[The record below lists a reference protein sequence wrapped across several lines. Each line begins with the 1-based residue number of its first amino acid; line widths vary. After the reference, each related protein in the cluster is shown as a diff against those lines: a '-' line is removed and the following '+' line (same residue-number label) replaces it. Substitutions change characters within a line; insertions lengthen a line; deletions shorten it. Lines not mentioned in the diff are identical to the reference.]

1 MNARQKAK
9 KYKKYI
15 KALETENA
23 LYKISQRAEAFLR
36 TNEKRRF
43 GTLETIKICKYWD
56 DRIPED
62 FVKREIAE
70 EIARFMIENNMIHWE
85 VDAGYNERG
94 LRRITGTIRAARN
107 GGWEE

>member
-15 KALETENA
+15 KTLEAEVA
-23 LYKISQRAEAFLR
+23 ICGIAQRAEAF
-36 TNEKRRF
+36 RRATAI
-43 GTLETIKICKYWD
+43 GTLETFKICKYWD

-85 VDAGYNERG
+85 VENGYNERM
-94 LRRITGTIRAARN
+94 LRRITGTVRAARN

>member
-9 KYKKYI
+9 KCKKYI
-15 KALETENA
+15 KELEKEVA
-23 LYKISQRAEAFLR
+23 VYRIQQRAEAFR
-36 TNEKRRF
+36 RATAKRSI

-62 FVKREIAE
+62 FVKIEIAE
-70 EIARFMIENNMIHWE
+70 EIARFMIENNMIYWE
-85 VDAGYNERG
+85 VDAGYNERM